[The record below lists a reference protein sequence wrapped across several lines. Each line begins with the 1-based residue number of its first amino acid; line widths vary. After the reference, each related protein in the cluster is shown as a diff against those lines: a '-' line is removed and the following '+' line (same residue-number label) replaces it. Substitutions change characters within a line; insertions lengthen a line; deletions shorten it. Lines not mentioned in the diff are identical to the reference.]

1 MYAKTDRL
9 VWEGKDGRHYT
20 DSIGYDSRRLFYE
33 LRYLDL
39 CRKFINGLKRNRE
52 EEQAQELTLD
62 VVKEKGME
70 NFSEE
75 EIFSLCS
82 RTIRENNY
90 ESDDFLTY
98 ICFELFLRR
107 QYDKVI
113 LTYLANY
120 YCGATPDMKRLWREA
135 REYEVHTHKL
145 GERILTQMLFSEE
158 VFQDCLLYTSC
169 PS

>member
-1 MYAKTDRL
+1 MPEVHQR
-9 VWEGKDGRHYT
+9 
-20 DSIGYDSRRLFYE
+20 
-33 LRYLDL
+33 
-39 CRKFINGLKRNRE
+39 LKRNRE

-98 ICFELFLRR
+98 ICFELF
-107 QYDKVI
+107 YAGS
-113 LTYLANY
+113 T
-120 YCGATPDMKRLWREA
+120 TRLSSPIWRIITA
-135 REYEVHTHKL
+135 ALH
-145 GERILTQMLFSEE
+145 RI
-158 VFQDCLLYTSC
+158 
-169 PS
+169 